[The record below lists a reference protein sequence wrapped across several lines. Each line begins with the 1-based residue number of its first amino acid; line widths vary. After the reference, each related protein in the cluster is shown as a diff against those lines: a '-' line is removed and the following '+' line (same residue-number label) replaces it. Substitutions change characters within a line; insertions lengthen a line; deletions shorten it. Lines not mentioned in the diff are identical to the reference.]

1 MTGAVAIMMAED
13 EEGADAFR
21 GVFRSLNEVLVEAD
35 HPPHNEPE
43 QLESTDTFQAQLW
56 GYSGLHYLRRV
67 AAYLTLEG
75 RLPDSEPVE
84 GAADDPV
91 LQRLYARYDDYLNHS
106 GKGLRQMLRRAPVK
120 PQFEHLMLHSD
131 AEGVYIPCTL
141 ADVIFD
147 RAQPQR
153 EGLGGMVGSSLSL
166 LSECRHIGAALSLPD
181 DLDPESDE
189 VWENAD
195 ALPAVGEPWQR
206 FGITTFVLTRL
217 IRACELSK
225 RTGAA
230 VVFT

>member
-1 MTGAVAIMMAED
+1 MSREA

-21 GVFRSLNEVLVEAD
+21 AVFRSLNEVLVEAG
-35 HPPHNEPE
+35 HPPHDEPE
-43 QLESTDTFQAQLW
+43 RLESADTFEAEMW
-56 GYSGLHYLRRV
+56 GYSGLHHLRRV
-67 AAYLTLEG
+67 AAYLALES
-75 RLPDSEPVE
+75 RLPDSDQVE
-84 GAADDPV
+84 EAVDDPV
-91 LQRLYARYDDYLNHS
+91 LQSLYARYDEYLNQS
-106 GKGLRQMLRRAPVK
+106 GAVLRRLFRQVPVK

-131 AEGVYIPCTL
+131 AEGVYIPRKL

-166 LSECRHIGAALSLPD
+166 VSECRRVAGALSLPD

-195 ALPAVGEPWQR
+195 GLPAEGEPWQR
-206 FGITTFVLTRL
+206 FGIATFVLTRL